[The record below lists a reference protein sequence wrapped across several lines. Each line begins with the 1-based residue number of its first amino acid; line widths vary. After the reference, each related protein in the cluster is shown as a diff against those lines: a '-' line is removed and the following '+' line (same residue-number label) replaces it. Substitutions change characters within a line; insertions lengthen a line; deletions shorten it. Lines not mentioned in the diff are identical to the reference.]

1 MIKLSSSKTTY
12 NKESDIVKI
21 VITTANTLVKPKPGQ
36 YYYIYRPLSYKG
48 WENHPFTLGSFARP
62 YVSEDVSVSA
72 LSSVDK
78 QIMVSA
84 PSSHPSWSDTNE
96 EEKSRCSSDQLTFWI
111 RPFDGWTSRLR
122 SKCQN
127 SQDGILNQRLLIEGP
142 YGHTVNLH
150 DYESILF
157 IAGGT
162 GISAALP
169 YIEEHISRRSTNQG
183 VRTRE
188 IKFLWTSR
196 NPGFIHDVC
205 AKELLPALTHEDIH
219 CQFYSTSQI
228 HSKSKTAE
236 IDKISSKLELQVNQG
251 RPDIASSIME
261 SALDKINGGSR
272 AGRLAILVCG
282 PASMADE
289 ARAAVISARSA
300 GCTAIEYVEET
311 FGW

>member
-1 MIKLSSSKTTY
+1 MY

-48 WENHPFTLGSFARP
+48 WENHPFTLGSFVRP
-62 YVSEDVSVSA
+62 HVNEEVSVPA

-78 QIMVSA
+78 QVMVST
-84 PSSHPSWSDTNE
+84 PSSRSSCSDANHE
-96 EEKSRCSSDQLTFWI
+96 ENSSCTSHQLTFWI
-111 RPFDGWTSRLR
+111 RPFDGWSSRLR
-122 SKCQN
+122 MKCQN
-127 SQDGILNQRLLIEGP
+127 SQDGVLNQRLLVEGP
-142 YGHTVNLH
+142 YGHTANLW

-162 GISAALP
+162 GLSAALP
-169 YIEEHISRRSTNQG
+169 YIEEHIYRRSTNQG
-183 VRTRE
+183 VLTRD
-188 IKFLWTSR
+188 IKFIWTSR

-205 AKELLPALTHEDIH
+205 TKELRSALTHEDIH

-228 HSKSKTAE
+228 HSKSETAE
-236 IDKISSKLELQVNQG
+236 TDKISSTVDVKVNQG

-261 SALDKINGGSR
+261 SALDKINGGSK

-289 ARAAVISARSA
+289 ARAAVISARRS
-300 GCTAIEYVEET
+300 GCNVIEYVEET